1 MKFPVILLFS
11 FIFFSVNSS
20 YGKFSKSALTSYDS
34 SIRYPISSLLPL
46 YYGLKNAL
54 VNSNASDASEKANA
68 LVNGLNGID
77 RSSLSPGELNAFISL
92 QSKLIYDARHIAE
105 VQKIEH
111 QREHFES
118 LSMNMYSLAKS
129 VRLSNQPVY
138 RDYCPMKKAYWL
150 SADKAIKNPYYGREM
165 PDCGDVVNTF

>member
-1 MKFPVILLFS
+1 MKSPIIIFFS
-11 FIFFSVNSS
+11 FIFFSFNSS
-20 YGKFSKSALTSYDS
+20 SGKFSKSALPSYDS
-34 SIRYPISSLLPL
+34 TIRYQLSSILPL

-68 LVNGLNGID
+68 LVSALNGID
-77 RSSLSPGELNAFISL
+77 RSSLSASELKAFISL

-111 QREHFES
+111 QREHFAS
-118 LSMNMYSLAKS
+118 LSMNIYSLSKS
-129 VRLSNQPVY
+129 VRLSNQTVY

-150 SADKAIKNPYYGREM
+150 SADKAIKNPYYGSEM